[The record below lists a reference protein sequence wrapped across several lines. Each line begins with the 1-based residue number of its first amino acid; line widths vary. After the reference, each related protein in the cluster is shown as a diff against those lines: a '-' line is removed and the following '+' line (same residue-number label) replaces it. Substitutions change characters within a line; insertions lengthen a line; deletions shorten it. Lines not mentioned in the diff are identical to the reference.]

1 MCIRDRLG
9 KVRGLGSA
17 KHGAGHFITQ
27 RVSAI
32 GLIVLVPWFLIS
44 LIGAVR
50 GGYDGA
56 LAWVADP
63 INAVLTLL
71 AVGTALYHMR
81 LGMQVVVEDYIT
93 KHSTKNVLL
102 ILNTFICVVLF
113 AAAAYAVLKLSL
125 IHISEP
131 TRPY

>member
-1 MCIRDRLG
+1 MASKESIRTPLG

-17 KHGAGHFITQ
+17 KHGVGHFITQ
-27 RVSAI
+27 RVSAV
-32 GLIVLVPWFLIS
+32 GLIFLVPWFLIS

-63 INAVLTLL
+63 INAVLTFL

-93 KHSTKNVLL
+93 KHSTKNLLL

-113 AAAAYAVLKLSL
+113 AAAAYAVLK
-125 IHISEP
+125 IAIS
-131 TRPY
+131 

>member
-1 MCIRDRLG
+1 MSKPQQTMRTPLG

-93 KHSTKNVLL
+93 KHSTKNALL

-113 AAAAYAVLKLSL
+113 AAAAYAVLK
-125 IHISEP
+125 IAIS
-131 TRPY
+131 

>member
-1 MCIRDRLG
+1 MSKESIRTPLG

-32 GLIVLVPWFLIS
+32 ALLFLVPWFLIS
-44 LIGAVR
+44 LIAAVR

-63 INAVLTLL
+63 INAVLILL
-71 AVGTALYHMR
+71 AVGAALYHMR
-81 LGMQVVVEDYIT
+81 LGMQVVVEDYIA
-93 KHSTKNVLL
+93 KNSTKTFLL
-102 ILNTFICVVLF
+102 IVNTFICVVLF
-113 AAAAYAVLKLSL
+113 VAAAYAVLKVAA
-125 IHISEP
+125 I
-131 TRPY
+131 